1 MLEGQHERAPA
12 AHRDALNRAAI
23 ARAYGAIGLFDVRNQ
38 VLNDGVFIA
47 HAVLGIQIKTV
58 AAGGRDDDEL
68 ADQSLLAQAGNL
80 GRNAA
85 PFKLAFVAEHAM
97 QEIEHRVAPLRIR
110 LVRRRQHHGIFQ
122 VLAERG

>member
-12 AHRDALNRAAI
+12 AHRDALNSAAI
-23 ARAYGAIGLFDVRNQ
+23 ARANGAIGLFDVRNQ

-47 HAVLGIQIKTV
+47 HTVLGIQIKTV

-68 ADQSLLAQAGNL
+68 ADQPLLTQTSDGSSD
-80 GRNAA
+80 AA
-85 PFKLAFVAEHAM
+85 TFELAFVAEHAV
-97 QEIEHRVAPLRIR
+97 QEIEHGVAPLRIR
-110 LVRRRQHHGIFQ
+110 LVRWRQHHGILQ